1 MAFRSITPAMSA
13 HLDQTVTTLS
23 ACVTLTPDPSQ
34 LAPAEYYTE
43 HDRDLVWQNNTYTS
57 ADIEISTIQT
67 SLDFRSD
74 NCTIA
79 FGILTQEEG
88 DQLAARY
95 LNAEIDIFL
104 LNHQDTSDT
113 MGRVDLFFGYVDSV
127 DIKRDKE
134 KWGITLNIRSELARL
149 ASKNMERY
157 SRTCRTAFGSTTC
170 GVPVAVTGVDKFEV
184 FPYTARRGDQ
194 RYTFP
199 SVFTSIPSSTW
210 QQISGSWTIAL
221 PNISYAAS
229 NVVTGVLRNTI
240 TYTPTKEIWAVTLTA
255 SNTSSGYE
263 VILRQKDSSG
273 NLLTEQ
279 KSKPFD
285 SGDSHTLTGV
295 WREGVSEIEL
305 EVTAP
310 AGVLT
315 SFSDISFKEFNLN
328 DVDKTRHKLAR
339 VPKANLNEELGL
351 ENPYFHIQGNIA
363 ATLDTTLITG
373 WSGVVSSTYSISGG
387 QLNLTNGYIEQ
398 KITLPPI
405 SCSLIPQGCYH
416 ILYQIPHT
424 LTAGASLDIE
434 ITILDSSSTVIQTY
448 TATNQQDGLFQVTAT
463 DPYYVNVKL
472 TETTGANPATIDSVR
487 LFLINA
493 YYGSTN
499 DNTSVTLSSAVD
511 RGTTGDIWYAETLP
525 VWFRTTVTGV
535 TSQRDFTVD
544 TTGLTAGDYYG
555 SILWV
560 SGKNAGLMSPLTGWN
575 ETAGSITLPTN
586 VPNTIQVG
594 DVLTLNAFCS
604 KDISACADYNNAIN
618 FVGEPFL
625 PTANDLSSI
634 IS

>member
-1 MAFRSITPAMSA
+1 MSA

-199 SVFTSIPSSTW
+199 SVFTSIPLNTW

-255 SNTSSGYE
+255 SNTSVGFS
-263 VILRQKDSSG
+263 VTVRQLDSSG
-273 NLLTEQ
+273 NILAVQTSDDMDL
-279 KSKPFD
+279 
-285 SGDSHTLTGV
+285 GNSHAVTGV
-295 WREGVSEIEL
+295 WRSGVVSIEIE
-305 EVTAP
+305 VNAR
-310 AGVLT
+310 AGQLT
-315 SFSDISFKEFNLN
+315 SFSDISFKEFNLI
-328 DVDKTRHKLAR
+328 DIDKTRHKLAR
-339 VPKANLNEELGL
+339 IPGRDLSEEIPLI
-351 ENPYFHIQGNIA
+351 NPYFVIDGDIGN
-363 ATLDTTLITG
+363 TLDITKLTG
-373 WSGVVSSTYSISGG
+373 WEGLISVNYYVSGG
-387 QLNLTNGYIEQ
+387 TLYLTGGYIEQ
-398 KITLPPI
+398 IADFP
-405 SCSLIPQGCYH
+405 SVACSLIPSGCYH
-416 ILYQIPHT
+416 IAYEVNHT
-424 LTAGASLDIE
+424 LSGSSSLDV
-434 ITILDSSSTVIQTY
+434 TVDILDPLGNITQSATFTNTTSTM
-448 TATNQQDGLFQVTAT
+448 FQVTTT
-463 DPYYVNVKL
+463 DPSEIKIKVE
-472 TETTGANPATIDSVR
+472 ETSGVSSVAIDSIRV
-487 LFLINA
+487 FFINA
-493 YYGSTN
+493 Y
-499 DNTSVTLSSAVD
+499 LSSSADSSEITLNSASD
-511 RGTTGDIWYAETLP
+511 RGTLGDIWYQETLP
-525 VWFRTTVTGV
+525 VWYETQVTAVSSNKEFTVQLTGLPTETSYSSVLWVTG
-535 TSQRDFTVD
+535 Q
-544 TTGLTAGDYYG
+544 
-555 SILWV
+555 
-560 SGKNAGLMSPLTGWN
+560 NAGLSHPITGWT
-575 ETAGSITLPTN
+575 EAQGTVSLPNYT
-586 VPNTIQVG
+586 PKPILVG
-594 DVLTLNAFCS
+594 DKITMQVFCR
-604 KDISACADYNNAIN
+604 KRIQDCAEFNNAIN

-625 PTANDLSSI
+625 PTAED
-634 IS
+634 ISNLIR